1 MATPYY
7 RALAT
12 ASFLRDEL
20 NREREARRAM
30 ELCFQKIH
38 KSLDLYKGHFI
49 NRLRFHLNRHHAV
62 YVRKVRVSGAKDHHN
77 PGAKDHT
84 PVSNQRRSLRVAIA
98 SDLAVEVENLK
109 KALAEKET
117 EIQRLCMLL
126 DEK

>member
-20 NREREARRAM
+20 NREREAREAM
-30 ELCFQKIH
+30 EMCFQKIH

-62 YVRKVRVSGAKDHHN
+62 YLRKVRAAAAKQ
-77 PGAKDHT
+77 ASRETTETVKK
-84 PVSNQRRSLRVAIA
+84 RRSLRVAIA
-98 SDLAVEVENLK
+98 GDLAAEVETLK
-109 KALAEKET
+109 KALAEREA
-117 EIQRLCMLL
+117 EIERLCMML
-126 DEK
+126 DNVGE

>member
-1 MATPYY
+1 MASHYY

-20 NREREARRAM
+20 KREKEAREAM
-30 ELCFQKIH
+30 EMCFEKIH

-62 YVRKVRVSGAKDHHN
+62 YVRKVRAAKQPSVVENNDN
-77 PGAKDHT
+77 MNK
-84 PVSNQRRSLRVAIA
+84 RRSLRVAIA
-98 SDLAVEVENLK
+98 SDLATEVENLK
-109 KALAEKET
+109 KTLAEREM
-117 EIQRLCMLL
+117 EIERLCMML